1 MLGANS
7 YTSFGITAPIFSSEE
22 EKKERENLTAQE
34 QEELSRSLYGKLYG
48 NPQDDNNH
56 NLLHQGLLQQMN
68 RALDQISDKESFEQA
83 LEICPDQ
90 VTDHDKTR
98 FLRRMDGNPQVSWS
112 SIVLFCV
119 PLAFLT
125 AKLIHIQAAAQ
136 RLVDYWERRREVFG
150 QDLCY
155 LPFTQDGALHQDM
168 VALSQGVIHILGT
181 DASGRSVT
189 YVDLGSVDW
198 TLVPPESFLRAAWY
212 FYEVGVSQSS
222 DQQSI
227 VLIMYQK
234 HEKLSNF
241 RRKLAKQV
249 VDLEKLYLPIRIK
262 GFHVCHPNRFFG
274 DISAP
279 ILKFFMGKRWRL
291 IFQIHRGTEQAV
303 LNKLLE
309 FGIDREIVPRAFGGL
324 NPCDVEAWLEHQ
336 RAQHL

>member
-1 MLGANS
+1 
-7 YTSFGITAPIFSSEE
+7 
-22 EKKERENLTAQE
+22 
-34 QEELSRSLYGKLYG
+34 
-48 NPQDDNNH
+48 
-56 NLLHQGLLQQMN
+56 
-68 RALDQISDKESFEQA
+68 
-83 LEICPDQ
+83 
-90 VTDHDKTR
+90 
-98 FLRRMDGNPQVSWS
+98 
-112 SIVLFCV
+112 
-119 PLAFLT
+119 
-125 AKLIHIQAAAQ
+125 
-136 RLVDYWERRREVFG
+136 
-150 QDLCY
+150 
-155 LPFTQDGALHQDM
+155 M